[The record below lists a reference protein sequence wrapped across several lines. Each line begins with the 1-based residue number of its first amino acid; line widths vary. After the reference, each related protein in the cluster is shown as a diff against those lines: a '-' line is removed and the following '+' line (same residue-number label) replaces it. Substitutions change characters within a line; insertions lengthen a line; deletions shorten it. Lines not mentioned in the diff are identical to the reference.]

1 MIKTH
6 INLSEINLQAIV
18 AMDSGG
24 GIGIEG
30 KLPWP
35 PHKEDFKRFKEIT
48 KDSVVIMGRKT
59 YEEIAEL
66 RKSRAPDS
74 KELLPGRVCV
84 VVSSKEIVSD
94 HEIAVAN
101 SLSAA
106 VQYHYDESKPI
117 FVIGGLQ
124 LYTEALPYLKTLY
137 VTQFDQYYECDRRM
151 PLSYMSKHFN
161 IVEGTR
167 EDDGTM
173 FLKCQ
178 KVDL

>member
-1 MIKTH
+1 M
-6 INLSEINLQAIV
+6 SEINLQAIV

-24 GIGIEG
+24 GIGAHG

-35 PHKEDFKRFKEIT
+35 AHKEDFKRFKEIT
-48 KDSVVIMGRKT
+48 KDAVVIMGRKT
-59 YEEIAEL
+59 YEEIAEI
-66 RKSRAPDS
+66 RKAKAPDS

-84 VVSSKEIVSD
+84 VVSSKEIVAEHD
-94 HEIAVAN
+94 IAVAN

-106 VQYHYDESKPI
+106 VQFHYDESKPI

-137 VTQFDQYYECDRRM
+137 VTQFDQYYDCDKYM
-151 PLSYMSKHFN
+151 PLSYMTKHFN

-167 EDDGTM
+167 GDDNTIY
-173 FLKCQ
+173 LKCQ